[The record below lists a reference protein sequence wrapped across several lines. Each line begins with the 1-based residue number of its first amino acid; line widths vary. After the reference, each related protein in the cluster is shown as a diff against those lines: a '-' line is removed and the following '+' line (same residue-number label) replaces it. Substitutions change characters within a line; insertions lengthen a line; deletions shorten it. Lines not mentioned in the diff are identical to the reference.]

1 MEQILRDHK
10 DMLMRELEKM
20 NKKGTITPSELECS
34 YKAVCVLDKID
45 EMETRRDEYSG
56 RSYPRMPHMDNYPM
70 SYGGRDW
77 EMDSQRRGRGGDGRF
92 VSRGYDDS
100 QRHDGYRMGNDG
112 RSGHMS
118 PTKEKMIERM
128 ERMRDEAKDERERQE
143 IQMEIDR
150 IRYEG

>member
-1 MEQILRDHK
+1 MEHVLKEHK
-10 DMLMRELEKM
+10 EMLLRELDKM
-20 NKKGTITPSELECS
+20 NKKGSISPSELDSAE
-34 YKAVCVLDKID
+34 KAVCILEKIKIIESMD
-45 EMETRRDEYSG
+45 EGYDGYSG

-77 EMDSQRRGRGGDGRF
+77 EMDSQRRGRGADGRF
-92 VSRGYDDS
+92 VSRGYE
-100 QRHDGYRMGNDG
+100 MGNDG
-112 RSGHMS
+112 RSGRMS

-150 IRYEG
+150 IRYDG